1 MTAAVH
7 RTRRHHTTVRA
18 VAPRPAARPA
28 PAVDRPPPGGRAAPA
43 GLAGVVAVGALS
55 LLGLGAHGV
64 LSGPGDVPASAAG
77 AGPAPDAR
85 TVKVHAGDTM
95 WSIAERY
102 HGDVA
107 IQRYVDA
114 LVDLNGG
121 STEIDAGQLVR
132 LP

>member
-1 MTAAVH
+1 M
-7 RTRRHHTTVRA
+7 
-18 VAPRPAARPA
+18 
-28 PAVDRPPPGGRAAPA
+28 
-43 GLAGVVAVGALS
+43 
-55 LLGLGAHGV
+55 
-64 LSGPGDVPASAAG
+64 
-77 AGPAPDAR
+77 
-85 TVKVHAGDTM
+85 HAGDTL

-121 STEIDAGQLVR
+121 STEIDTGQLVR